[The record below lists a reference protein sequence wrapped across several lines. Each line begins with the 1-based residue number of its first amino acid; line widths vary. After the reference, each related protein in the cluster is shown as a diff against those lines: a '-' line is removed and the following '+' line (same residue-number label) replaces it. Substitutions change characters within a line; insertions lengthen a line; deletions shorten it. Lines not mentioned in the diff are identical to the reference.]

1 MAKVH
6 TVSHRKA
13 EIEAYRRSTG
23 ACIERARNLSGL
35 TLDQFA
41 EAVQRDPS
49 QVGKWIR
56 NAEPPQ
62 LDPILMS
69 PMRNVML
76 QALAEH
82 TPGVEVVTEI
92 RVRRTA

>member
-6 TVSHRKA
+6 TPAHRKT
-13 EIEAYRRSTG
+13 EIDAYRAATG
-23 ACIERARNLSGL
+23 EAIERARCLSGL
-35 TLDQFA
+35 DLNQFA
-41 EAVQRDPS
+41 DAIGRDAS

-69 PMRNVML
+69 PMRRFML
-76 QALAEH
+76 QALAER
-82 TPGVEVVTEI
+82 TPECGVQTI
-92 RVRRTA
+92 ITVRIA